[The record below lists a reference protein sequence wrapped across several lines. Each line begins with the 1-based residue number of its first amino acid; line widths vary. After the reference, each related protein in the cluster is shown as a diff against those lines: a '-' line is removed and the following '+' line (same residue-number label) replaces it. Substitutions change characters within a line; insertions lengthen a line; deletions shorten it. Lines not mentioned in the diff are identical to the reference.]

1 MNLAMVRHAEPERI
15 ESGTGIPANPQLT
28 ANGREQAARLADWLA
43 GERVDVV
50 VSSPQRRA
58 IETAEPVARA
68 HGLTVEVVDGLVEM
82 DVQLDHYIPVEELK
96 ATNDD
101 RWHAMVQGRF
111 HDYGGEDPVLFRN
124 RVAAAIDEVIAGYPG
139 RNVVAVCHGG
149 VINVA
154 FAELLGLERSL
165 WFDPPYTSIS
175 RMVAARSGER
185 SVVSLNEHAHLYA
198 RRTP

>member
-43 GERVDVV
+43 GERVEVV

-124 RVAAAIDEVIAGYPG
+124 RVAAAVDEIQSDDPRFVDAHFVGSFNGFPHHIEQGAAG
-139 RNVVAVCHGG
+139 V
-149 VINVA
+149 
-154 FAELLGLERSL
+154 LGLVQR
-165 WFDPPYTSIS
+165 
-175 RMVAARSGER
+175 
-185 SVVSLNEHAHLYA
+185 VSQH
-198 RRTP
+198 